1 MKCNVRQKDKQFSI
15 KCYNQIIQGG
25 FKMKEFQIPDF
36 DQKEEVK
43 KCKSLDDVIQNIL
56 EAEMEELLGR
66 KKYERNIEN
75 NNKNY
80 RNGYSK
86 KI

>member
-1 MKCNVRQKDKQFSI
+1 
-15 KCYNQIIQGG
+15 
-25 FKMKEFQIPDF
+25 
-36 DQKEEVK
+36 
-43 KCKSLDDVIQNIL
+43 
-56 EAEMEELLGR
+56 MEELLGR